1 MYGYD
6 GHELYMPQDVR
17 ICRVCCNWVELSE
30 FRRRTGGGIASECR
44 ECHNRERAAQQ
55 RMKRYRER
63 RKDLQVAFTELNAAS
78 RPSDVH
84 AAANV
89 LLGLSGSASGFATL
103 FLQQFNA
110 APAGSQMRTS
120 MLVAGMKL
128 IIQQAKHL
136 DASETPRCKRN
147 TYRGHDRS
155 RIGGPPQRLS
165 WQERS

>member
-6 GHELYMPQDVR
+6 GHQLYMPKDVR

-55 RMKRYRER
+55 RLKRQRER
-63 RKDLQVAFTELNAAS
+63 KKDLQVAFAEINAAS

-89 LLGLSGSASGFATL
+89 LLGLSGGASGFAKL

-120 MLVAGMKL
+120 MLLAGMKL
-128 IIQQAKHL
+128 IIQQAKDL
-136 DASETPRCKRN
+136 DASETPIEDM
-147 TYRGHDRS
+147 TD
-155 RIGGPPQRLS
+155 
-165 WQERS
+165 QELDDYLQDLHGKNGAK

>member
-1 MYGYD
+1 
-6 GHELYMPQDVR
+6 
-17 ICRVCCNWVELSE
+17 
-30 FRRRTGGGIASECR
+30 
-44 ECHNRERAAQQ
+44 
-55 RMKRYRER
+55 MKRYRER
-63 RKDLQVAFTELNAAS
+63 RKDLQVAFTELNATS

-136 DASETPRCKRN
+136 DASETP
-147 TYRGHDRS
+147 TEDMTD
-155 RIGGPPQRLS
+155 
-165 WQERS
+165 QELEDHLKDFHGKNGAE